1 MSPPAPNKSLRHQAD
16 RTARTRRLRRSGAP
30 KDRCVRTGSPREG
43 AAGFSAPRLAR
54 PRQPRAAGSVS
65 PAPPRSPSRSAQ
77 PLPPPR
83 RLGHPRSPF
92 LALSGFCNCSPDQ
105 AARARTP
112 SPGGAPAG
120 PATPC
125 PTASPSWESIL
136 PRGMAHRRRRPGIPS
151 VAARRGHARKP
162 HPAGNRFEAR
172 GCGAPPGAGPPRTFL
187 TIPKLLEFPSR
198 RPLREDGYLFAAL
211 ALCAPAR
218 ARALYPYPS
227 LSLHTRLSLS
237 LSLQKLDLYRSRPRC
252 HRRQTVMKSKE
263 NQLPDWRWGRDS
275 ASACARRRA
284 ARCNCCSQRAW
295 GAGRRG
301 SRV

>member
-43 AAGFSAPRLAR
+43 AAGFSAPRFAR

-83 RLGHPRSPF
+83 ETRTPTFALPRAF
-92 LALSGFCNCSPDQ
+92 GVLQLFPDQ
-105 AARARTP
+105 AASARAHP
-112 SPGGAPAG
+112 SPGCRVQPRRAQPHRQAG
-120 PATPC
+120 SQFC
-125 PTASPSWESIL
+125 PG
-136 PRGMAHRRRRPGIPS
+136 GMAHGAAAPDPLGGGSARPRPEAASRGEQIRGARLRRS
-151 VAARRGHARKP
+151 SWCWAAEDVP
-162 HPAGNRFEAR
+162 HHPQT
-172 GCGAPPGAGPPRTFL
+172 PRVSF
-187 TIPKLLEFPSR
+187 R

-218 ARALYPYPS
+218 ARAFSIL
-227 LSLHTRLSLS
+227 RLSLS

-263 NQLPDWRWGRDS
+263 TNCRTGGGRDS
-275 ASACARRRA
+275 AFARPPPRRGVIA
-284 ARCNCCSQRAW
+284 GSQRAW
-295 GAGRRG
+295 GWAQR
-301 SRV
+301 